1 MANLKELKNQIDSV
15 RSTRKITQAMKMVA
29 ASKLR
34 RAQESAESARPYS
47 EKISKIMS
55 SLAISMKDSD
65 VALDLLLGNKDT
77 SVHIIIAV
85 TSDRG
90 LCGGFNSSIVKAVK
104 NKVKDLKEKNLD
116 FKIICLGKKGADI
129 LMGIFGDNV
138 ISSENINDKNSY
150 TLSEDISALLVKK
163 LDNKEFWT
171 CSVIYNQFKSAIS
184 QIVTEQSLIPCTID
198 SEEDENSQDGE
209 INFEFEPDEKGI
221 LSELLPKNLSIQIY
235 KAILESGAGE
245 QGARMAAMDNATR
258 KAGEKIDGM
267 KKYAAAS
274 LFGQEPESTEEP
286 AAELE
291 TEVDQEPEEEEDA

>member
-65 VALDLLLGNKDT
+65 VSLDLLLGNKDT

-104 NKVKDLKEKNLD
+104 NKVKYIKDKNLD

-129 LMGIFGDNV
+129 LTGLFGDNV

-150 TLSEDISALLVKK
+150 TLAEDISALLVKK
-163 LDNKEFWT
+163 LDNKEFGT

-198 SEEDENSQDGE
+198 SEEDKNAQDGE

-258 KAGEKIDGM
+258 NAGEMIDKLNLSYNRQRQAIITGELIEII
-267 KKYAAAS
+267 S
-274 LFGQEPESTEEP
+274 G
-286 AAELE
+286 AEAL
-291 TEVDQEPEEEEDA
+291 

>member
-34 RAQESAESARPYS
+34 RAKESAESARPYS

-129 LMGIFGDNV
+129 LMGLFGDNV

-163 LDNKEFWT
+163 LDNKEFGT

-258 KAGEKIDGM
+258 NAGEMIDKLNLSYNRQRQAIITGELIEII
-267 KKYAAAS
+267 S
-274 LFGQEPESTEEP
+274 G
-286 AAELE
+286 AEAL
-291 TEVDQEPEEEEDA
+291 

>member
-104 NKVKDLKEKNLD
+104 NKVKDLKENNLD

-129 LMGIFGDNV
+129 LMGLFGDNV

-163 LDNKEFWT
+163 LDNKEFGT

-258 KAGEKIDGM
+258 NAGEMIDKLNLSYNRQRQAIITGELIEII
-267 KKYAAAS
+267 S
-274 LFGQEPESTEEP
+274 G
-286 AAELE
+286 AEAL
-291 TEVDQEPEEEEDA
+291 

>member
-65 VALDLLLGNKDT
+65 VSLDLLLGSKDT

-129 LMGIFGDNV
+129 LMGLFGDNV

-163 LDNKEFWT
+163 LDNKEFGT

-198 SEEDENSQDGE
+198 SEEDKNSQDGE

-258 KAGEKIDGM
+258 NAGEMIDKLNLSYNRQRQAIITGELIEII
-267 KKYAAAS
+267 S
-274 LFGQEPESTEEP
+274 G
-286 AAELE
+286 AEAL
-291 TEVDQEPEEEEDA
+291 

>member
-77 SVHIIIAV
+77 AVHTIIAV

-104 NKVKDLKEKNLD
+104 NKVKDIKEKNLD

-129 LMGIFGDNV
+129 LTGLFGDNV

-150 TLSEDISALLVKK
+150 TLAEDISALLVKK
-163 LDNKEFWT
+163 LDNKEFGT

-198 SEEDENSQDGE
+198 SEEDKNSKDGE

-258 KAGEKIDGM
+258 NAGEMIDKLNLSYNRQRQAIITGELIEII
-267 KKYAAAS
+267 S
-274 LFGQEPESTEEP
+274 G
-286 AAELE
+286 AEAL
-291 TEVDQEPEEEEDA
+291 

>member
-129 LMGIFGDNV
+129 LMGLFGDNV

-163 LDNKEFWT
+163 LDNKEFGT

-198 SEEDENSQDGE
+198 SEEDEKSQDGE

-258 KAGEKIDGM
+258 NAGEMIDKLNLSYNRQRQAIITGELIEII
-267 KKYAAAS
+267 S
-274 LFGQEPESTEEP
+274 G
-286 AAELE
+286 AEAL
-291 TEVDQEPEEEEDA
+291 

>member
-65 VALDLLLGNKDT
+65 VSLDLLLGSKDT

-129 LMGIFGDNV
+129 LMGLFGDNV

-163 LDNKEFWT
+163 LDNKEFGT

-221 LSELLPKNLSIQIY
+221 LSELLPKNLSTQIY

-258 KAGEKIDGM
+258 NAGEMIDKLNLSYNRQRQAIITGELIEII
-267 KKYAAAS
+267 S
-274 LFGQEPESTEEP
+274 G
-286 AAELE
+286 AEAL
-291 TEVDQEPEEEEDA
+291 